1 MTKNDI
7 RNAYF
12 EWIYNLVNR
21 SNGKRSLSYR
31 KLLFLLHGEE
41 FTYTMAMDGNRYDD
55 GINLRYR
62 FADESGYADVVV
74 AKYLDDCPCSIL
86 EMMVALA
93 IRLEENIMADPVIG
107 DRTSEW
113 FWVMISNLGLID
125 MDDGNFNCYHAA
137 SIIKRFLNRDY
148 APNGEGGLFVL
159 ADCKYD
165 LRDVEIWYQANWY
178 LDKLF

>member
-62 FADESGYADVVV
+62 FADELGSVSYTH
-74 AKYLDDCPCSIL
+74 LTLPTIL
-86 EMMVALA
+86 LV
-93 IRLEENIMADPVIG
+93 
-107 DRTSEW
+107 
-113 FWVMISNLGLID
+113 
-125 MDDGNFNCYHAA
+125 
-137 SIIKRFLNRDY
+137 
-148 APNGEGGLFVL
+148 
-159 ADCKYD
+159 
-165 LRDVEIWYQANWY
+165 
-178 LDKLF
+178 